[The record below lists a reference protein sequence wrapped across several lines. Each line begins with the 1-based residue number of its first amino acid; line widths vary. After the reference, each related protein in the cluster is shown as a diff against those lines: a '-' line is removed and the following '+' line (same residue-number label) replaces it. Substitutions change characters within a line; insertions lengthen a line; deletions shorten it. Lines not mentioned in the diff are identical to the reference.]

1 MTDPY
6 APPEDIRVGSNL
18 VVPEL
23 SIADID
29 RMIQSLIQKNEQKQR
44 EEERRQQQ
52 LEKEIE
58 MATRIQEEER
68 ERRRLEEEEMMIR
81 QGEEDEERR
90 RNRAGSDAEEEERRI
105 MDEQVRREAMA
116 REEELM
122 LERDAEEER
131 QSEIRRAEYERKVM
145 EEIEAKM
152 AQEQDNTER
161 LERLEMD
168 EIKKYDEMTGQIQDL
183 LPLPS
188 PSGNVFSDPNDYF
201 HTFDV
206 TSSTKVPLHV
216 PDKLLNQYEMINII
230 EQMFKDNNIQKN
242 QQNRKVFTD
251 YKKHDTNKDNYF
263 NQSEFSDFFNHFNDN
278 YVTQTTTTPNR
289 SIEPFVE
296 GGYGGSYKEKEES
309 IIEPFSSG
317 DSCCPQGFDMI
328 NGNCVRVCINCKYNN
343 CNKHSQN
350 IGQVYGYENNKK
362 GISNKKNNE
371 DVLEYIFSEL
381 DN

>member
-6 APPEDIRVGSNL
+6 ASAEDIRVGSNL

-23 SIADID
+23 SIAQID
-29 RMIQSLIQKNEQKQR
+29 RLIQSLIQKSEQKQR
-44 EEERRQQQ
+44 EEERRQEEM
-52 LEKEIE
+52 EKEI
-58 MATRIQEEER
+58 AAQIRTQEEER
-68 ERRRLEEEEMMIR
+68 ELRRL
-81 QGEEDEERR
+81 QEEDMMRLQREEDAERSRNRERR
-90 RNRAGSDAEEEERRI
+90 AAEEEAQRLLEEQARI
-105 MDEQVRREAMA
+105 DSIASEDELISEMD
-116 REEELM
+116 
-122 LERDAEEER
+122 RDEDR

-152 AQEQDNTER
+152 AQERDNTGR
-161 LERLEMD
+161 L
-168 EIKKYDEMTGQIQDL
+168 EMTGQQQGL

-188 PSGNVFSDPNDYF
+188 PGGVVFSDPNDYF

-206 TSSTKVPLHV
+206 TSSTKFPLDV

-278 YVTQTTTTPNR
+278 YITQTTTTPIR

-296 GGYGGSYKEKEES
+296 GGYGGSYNENGEG

-317 DSCCPQGFDMI
+317 DNCCPQGFDMI
-328 NGNCVRVCINCKYNN
+328 NGNCQRVCINCKYNN

>member
-18 VVPEL
+18 DVSEL

-44 EEERRQQQ
+44 GEERK
-52 LEKEIE
+52 KEE
-58 MATRIQEEER
+58 MEREMEMRIRIQEEER
-68 ERRRLEEEEMMIR
+68 ERRRLEEEDMMRR
-81 QGEEDEERR
+81 QREEDEERKR
-90 RNRAGSDAEEEERRI
+90 SREGRDAEEEERR
-105 MDEQVRREAMA
+105 MMEEQGRREAMA

-122 LERDAEEER
+122 LENDREEER
-131 QSEIRRAEYERKVM
+131 QREIRNAEYERKVM
-145 EEIEAKM
+145 EEIDARME
-152 AQEQDNTER
+152 
-161 LERLEMD
+161 
-168 EIKKYDEMTGQIQDL
+168 EIEKYDEMTGQQQGL

-188 PSGNVFSDPNDYF
+188 PSGNVFSDSNDYF

-206 TSSTKVPLHV
+206 TSSTKVPPHV

-263 NQSEFSDFFNHFNDN
+263 NQSEFSNFFNQFNNN

-296 GGYGGSYKEKEES
+296 GGYGGSYKEKEEG

-317 DSCCPQGFDMI
+317 DNCCPQGFDMI
-328 NGNCVRVCINCKYNN
+328 NGNCERVCINCKYNN

>member
-18 VVPEL
+18 DVSEL

-29 RMIQSLIQKNEQKQR
+29 RMIQSLIQKNEEKQR
-44 EEERRQQQ
+44 QEERRQ
-52 LEKEIE
+52 EKMERERELRI
-58 MATRIQEEER
+58 RIQEEER
-68 ERRRLEEEEMMIR
+68 ERRRLEEEDMMRR
-81 QGEEDEERR
+81 QREEDEERKRSRER
-90 RNRAGSDAEEEERRI
+90 RDAGEEERR
-105 MDEQVRREAMA
+105 MVEERERREAMA

-122 LERDAEEER
+122 LENDREEER
-131 QSEIRRAEYERKVM
+131 QREIRNDEYERKVM
-145 EEIEAKM
+145 EETAAM
-152 AQEQDNTER
+152 RAQERANTER
-161 LERLEMD
+161 LEQLEMD
-168 EIKKYDEMTGQIQDL
+168 EIEKYDEMTGQQQGL

-188 PSGNVFSDPNDYF
+188 PSGNVFSDSNDYF

-206 TSSTKVPLHV
+206 TSSMKVPPHV
-216 PDKLLNQYEMINII
+216 PDRLLNQYEMINII

-242 QQNRKVFTD
+242 QQNKKVFTD

-263 NQSEFSDFFNHFNDN
+263 NQSEFSNFFNHFNNN

-296 GGYGGSYKEKEES
+296 GGYGGNYKEKEEG

-317 DSCCPQGFDMI
+317 DNCCPQGFDMI
-328 NGNCVRVCINCKYNN
+328 NGNCERVCINCKYNN